1 MDWIPIS
8 LKELNNIIETSVAVM
23 DTEVL
28 YFWNS
33 IKIVPEKRKVP
44 SYCDNDYFWIVGK
57 TQKHIIYYNDI
68 EEGFNTSFDNNLS
81 YIEVTSSEQDELH
94 FALIKFLKNYEV
106 K

>member
-33 IKIVPEKRKVP
+33 IKIVPEKRQVP
-44 SYCDNDYFWIVGK
+44 FYSNEDYFWIVGK
-57 TQKHIIYYNDI
+57 IKNYMIYYNDI
-68 EEGFNTSFDNNLS
+68 EEGFNISLENNLS
-81 YIEVTSSEQDELH
+81 YIEVTSAEQDELH
-94 FALIKFLKNYEV
+94 FALIKLLKNYEI
-106 K
+106 